1 MKKLF
6 GIVTIIVLLFSIL
19 TGCGKEEAAGTE
31 ASPAAASPAATD
43 TPAASP
49 AATDAPAASPAATDA
64 PDEVVAAVDI
74 TDYPVMWCQEIPL
87 HSDYY
92 PVELVVQTYDRTLV
106 LGTMWTGYRI
116 IDDTHIE
123 YFTRYRFNDDFD
135 TSMMLTSKYGESVL
149 DDLNVTKI
157 NDREEE
163 KIEITY
169 TYELNGTE
177 LIITTGD
184 MFGEPVTVTYQFSP
198 DFTSLG
204 EYTYRTD
211 F

>member
-6 GIVTIIVLLFSIL
+6 GIALIIVLSTSVLA
-19 TGCGKEEAAGTE
+19 GCGKKTNTGTPAATD
-31 ASPAAASPAATD
+31 SPAAAASPAAATD
-43 TPAASP
+43 SP
-49 AATDAPAASPAATDA
+49 AAASPAATDA
-64 PDEVVAAVDI
+64 PDEVVAVVDI
-74 TDYPVMWCQEIPL
+74 TDYPVMWCQENPL

-92 PVELVVQTYDRTLV
+92 PVELVMQTYDRTLV

-149 DDLNVTKI
+149 NDLNVTKI

-169 TYELNGTE
+169 TYEINDTE

-184 MFGEPVTVTYQFSP
+184 MFGEPVTVTYQFSS